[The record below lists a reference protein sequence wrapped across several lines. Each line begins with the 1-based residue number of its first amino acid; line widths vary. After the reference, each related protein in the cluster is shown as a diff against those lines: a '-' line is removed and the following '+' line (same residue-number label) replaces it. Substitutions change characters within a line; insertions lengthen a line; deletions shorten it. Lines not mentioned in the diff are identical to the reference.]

1 MAKRGR
7 PVDPNAKRDSIKL
20 RISSE
25 EADMLNRMSKETGR
39 LRSDILLE
47 GVRAEIARKGGDI

>member
-20 RISSE
+20 RISAE

-47 GVRAEIARKGGDI
+47 SVRAEIAKSGGDK